1 MLAELFLV
9 ALVVAVALAITID
22 SARVRTEDP
31 DEQPGGLVHH
41 ADPLRPAR
49 ADRGTRA
56 AAPPPERPRAPAPAA
71 EYEAGPARQPE
82 SIVSSAD
89 LGAILER
96 LSRRSQGLA
105 ERQARLIGN
114 LEQAEQDGDRLAS
127 LYKVNRIATC
137 MYRSSQNLLVLAG
150 HDISKAWDQPMPL
163 VKLIRIAASG
173 IEDYDRVVLN
183 APPDAV
189 VSGRAV
195 NDLAHLLAEL
205 IENATSFSAGTMPV
219 VISGQV
225 LNGGGVVVG
234 ITDRGFGMSANE
246 MAYANWRLGN
256 PAAVDATVP
265 SIGLFVVGRLAARHG
280 IGVRLQQAE
289 PGGVTTLVWLPRDV
303 LVYQDAAMPQTASDP
318 GRTRPRRDSHEAA
331 ADPGRRAA
339 EPGEATAGRR
349 RLPIFEAVESR
360 WSGSGH
366 EMPRS
371 PAATPPAGNSWRSPA
386 DDEAAHGGEERG
398 HWPHPS

>member
-1 MLAELFLV
+1 MLAELFLG
-9 ALVVAVALAITID
+9 ALVVAVALAVAID
-22 SARVRTEDP
+22 LAKVSTEVP

-41 ADPLRPAR
+41 AGPPRPAR
-49 ADRGTRA
+49 AGRGTHGVAPPPEPPRA
-56 AAPPPERPRAPAPAA
+56 AAPVA
-71 EYEAGPARQPE
+71 EYEAGPARPPA
-82 SIVSSAD
+82 SIVSSTD
-89 LGAILER
+89 LGAILVR
-96 LSRRSQGLA
+96 LSRRNQGLA

-114 LEQAEQDGDRLAS
+114 LEQAEQDRDRLAS
-127 LYKVNRIATC
+127 LFSANRIATC

-150 HDISKAWDQPMPL
+150 YDISRAWNQPMPL

-256 PAAVDATVP
+256 PSAVDATVP
-265 SIGLFVVGRLAARHG
+265 SMGLFVVGRLAARHSV
-280 IGVRLQQAE
+280 GVRLQQAE
-289 PGGVTTLVWLPRDV
+289 LGGVTALVWLPSDV
-303 LVYQDAAMPQTASDP
+303 LAYQDAAVPQTASDP
-318 GRTRPRRDSHEAA
+318 GRTGPRRGSREAA

-339 EPGEATAGRR
+339 EPDEATAGRR

-366 EMPRS
+366 QMPGS
-371 PAATPPAGNSWRSPA
+371 PAGTPPAGSSWPYPA
-386 DDEAAHGGEERG
+386 DDEAGPGGEDG
-398 HWPHPS
+398 S